1 MINISRYFK
10 GLGVAEPRQ
19 TDTDLWRLGW
29 SDLTPAEQARVDRA
43 DLLTQ
48 YELDH
53 VARFVIWVK
62 RGKAA
67 QGVTEEKSHG
77 PERS

>member
-1 MINISRYFK
+1 M
-10 GLGVAEPRQ
+10 AEPREM
-19 TDTDLWRLGW
+19 DTDLWSLGW
-29 SDLTPAEQARVDRA
+29 GDLTPAEQARVDRA

-62 RGKAA
+62 RRKAA
-67 QGVTEEKSHG
+67 QRRAEEKSHG
-77 PERS
+77 RECS